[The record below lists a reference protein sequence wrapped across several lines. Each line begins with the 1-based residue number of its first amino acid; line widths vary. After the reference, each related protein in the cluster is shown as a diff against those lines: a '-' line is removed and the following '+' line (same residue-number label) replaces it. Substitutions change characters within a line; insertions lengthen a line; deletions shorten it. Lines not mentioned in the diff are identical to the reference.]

1 MAIRK
6 IRTFDD
12 EILRKKSKY
21 VENVDNKIR
30 EILND
35 MAETMYN
42 TPNGGG
48 LAACQVG
55 VLKRLVVIDLGEGL
69 IKLVNPEIIKQEGE
83 QIVVEGCLSFP
94 EVWGKLKRPKK
105 VTVQA
110 LNEYGDKIE
119 IKGSGFMA
127 KCLCHEIDHLNGIVF
142 TDKIIEHVKL

>member
-1 MAIRK
+1 MALRE

-12 EILRKKSKY
+12 EILRKKSKK
-21 VENVDNKIR
+21 VEKVDNKVR
-30 EILND
+30 DLLND

-48 LAACQVG
+48 LAGCQVG
-55 VLKRLVVIDLGEGL
+55 ILKRLVVIDLGEGL
-69 IKLVNPEIIKQEGE
+69 IKLVNPEIIKEEGE

-94 EVWGKLKRPKK
+94 DVWGKLKRPKK

-110 LNEYGDKIE
+110 LNENGEKII

-127 KCLCHEIDHLNGIVF
+127 KCLCHEIDHLDGIVF
-142 TDKIIEHVKL
+142 TDKIIERVKL